1 MEIIMLKM
9 VREKVKM
16 FDNIK
21 RKIEL
26 MFDNKKEKNETNR
39 VHITDSISENMELIK
54 KQFANSMDLNSR
66 EISLGKTKLLLLRCE
81 GLVDSENMTIS
92 IVKPLISAANNNEY
106 DSAQLCDFILNKSIL
121 AAEQQEIHYLDELFN
136 FIMAGFVVLIVE
148 GEARGFAMGMQG
160 FKFRSISQPEN
171 ETNELGSKDGFTE
184 PLRINIT
191 LIRRRIRSPKLRFE
205 QLTIGNKSKTD
216 ICLIYLSD
224 VVSPKLLKEI
234 KKKIDRVN
242 LDIVLDSSYLRP
254 YLEKSPF
261 SLFSSIG
268 TTERPDVLCG
278 KINEGRVGILVDG
291 SPFALILPFLF
302 NENFKSFDDYAHRP
316 YFSSLV
322 RILKY
327 LSFYISFL
335 LPGAYVGIATFH
347 PELLPHALLFSVAAS
362 EEMIPFSLTVE
373 AIFIYLVFEIMR
385 EAGIRLPSAVGHTIG
400 IVGAL
405 VIGEAAVN
413 AGLIGAPMVMV
424 VAITAICAFSIPQ
437 LYEPIMILRFSFIL
451 IGGTMGLFGIALA
464 AVLVGAIICS
474 MNSMSVPMSAPISP
488 FDLRWLADSIVF
500 AGVRKKSSA
509 SLKIQDIKGAKLNN
523 KENK

>member
-1 MEIIMLKM
+1 
-9 VREKVKM
+9 M
-16 FDNIK
+16 FDSIK
-21 RKIEL
+21 RKIKL
-26 MFDNKKEKNETNR
+26 IFDDKKEKSATPKI
-39 VHITDSISENMELIK
+39 HICNSISENMSLLK
-54 KQFANSMDLNSR
+54 KQFPNSMDLNSR
-66 EISLGKTKLLLLRCE
+66 EIEVGKTKLLLLRCE

-92 IVKPLISAANNNEY
+92 LVKPLITAANKNNYNSEE
-106 DSAQLCDFILNKSIL
+106 LCDFILNKSIL
-121 AAEQQEIHYLDELFN
+121 AAEQKEIHYFDELFN
-136 FIMAGFVVLIVE
+136 FIMAGFVVVIVE

-171 ETNELGSKDGFTE
+171 ETNELGAKDGFTE

-224 VVSPKLLKEI
+224 VVSQKLINDI
-234 KKKIDRVN
+234 KRKIEKVN

-268 TTERPDVLCG
+268 STERPDVLCG

-316 YFSSLV
+316 YFSSFI

-327 LSFYISFL
+327 LSFYVSFL
-335 LPGAYVGIATFH
+335 LPGAYVGISTFH
-347 PELLPHALLFSVAAS
+347 PELLPHALLFSIAAS
-362 EEMIPFSLTVE
+362 EEVIPFSLMVE

-405 VIGEAAVN
+405 VIGDAAVN

-437 LYEPIMILRFSFIL
+437 LYEPIMILRFLFII
-451 IGGTMGLFGIALA
+451 IGGISGLFGIALG

-488 FDLRWLADSIVF
+488 FDLRWLADSFIF
-500 AGVRKKSSA
+500 AGIRKNSSA
-509 SLKIQDIKGAKLNN
+509 SLKIQNIKGSKL
-523 KENK
+523 ESGEEE